1 MLPIEKVIDV
11 KLQDGSC
18 CRNDVVT
25 SRPNSSWKVTFAAVN
40 RMLRYGRVFLT
51 RNAIRLI
58 RLVSAEW
65 SDIVFQA
72 QSLNAL
78 SLNARWAKGK
88 DARRCTNKYPQNARR
103 RKRWSRKRKNLWTL
117 NP

>member
-1 MLPIEKVIDV
+1 MLPIEEVNIVKVR
-11 KLQDGSC
+11 DGSC
-18 CRNDVVT
+18 CRSDVVT
-25 SRPNSSWKVTFAAVN
+25 SLPNSSWKGIFAAIN
-40 RMLRYGRVFLT
+40 RMLRYGRVFLA
-51 RNAIRLI
+51 RKVNRLI
-58 RLVSAEW
+58 RLVAAEW

-78 SLNARWAKGK
+78 ALNARLAKGK
-88 DARRCTNKYPQNARR
+88 DARRCTNKYPHNARR